1 MFTKHSAGKHRL
13 FALLATILIMAMLS
27 SGVLAAPAAQSGPLQ
42 RLEQQSNG
50 AVRVFTYQPTG
61 VANWIDAEYGV
72 LTTEFADKAANQES
86 AARAF
91 LASYGSLLGIS
102 NPAAQ
107 LELENIKTDTLGMHH
122 VRFDQRQNG
131 VPVFAADVVVHFNA
145 RGGVVSVNGY
155 IVPDAPLLNT
165 APKLSE
171 KQAGELAIKYAGLP
185 DGYLTESSLTVL
197 NPGLITERTSQTYLT
212 YRVHVDSLAQ
222 SERAQWV
229 FVDAHSGDLRFA
241 YASHPESRNR
251 NTYNMKHGTSYTSA
265 TLARNESAGPVTS
278 ATSCTVADINNA
290 HDYAGNTYDFYYSR
304 YGRDSYNNA
313 GGALNSY
320 VCYSSNYQNAFW
332 DGSKMTYG
340 DGFAA
345 ADDVVAH
352 ELSHGVTE
360 YASGL
365 VYSYQSGALNES
377 YSDIFGEAVD
387 LTNGGGTDTS
397 TVRWDM
403 GEDIPGIGAI
413 RDMMDPTR
421 FGDPDKTSSANMV
434 CSSSDNGGVH
444 TNSGVPNKAYALM
457 VDGGTFNGYTVTAI
471 GIDAASAVQYRTN
484 EYKLTSSSNF
494 YNNYLALLQSCAEL
508 YGAGSATCGSVKNA
522 AEAVEMHKAVCGSGG
537 GPTAT
542 PAGTTTPPPATNT
555 PTNTPIP
562 ATPTATP
569 LPGACSTFT
578 SSDVPKAITDLTSA
592 LSTVTVSAGGTV
604 SDVNVTIG
612 SLTHTYDGDLDIYL
626 RHPDGTEINLS
637 DDNGGSSDN
646 YTNTV
651 FDDEATTAITAG
663 AAPFTGSFK
672 PEAMLSG
679 LDSKTAAGTWTLRVY
694 DDASTDTGQLSA
706 WSVTICTSGGAT
718 ATPVP
723 ATATPTRTPTSVPA
737 TATPT
742 RTPTSVPATATPVPT
757 TPPASAL
764 VNPGFEL
771 GRNVGWAE
779 SSAKGYALVSSGT
792 ARTGSWRAWL
802 GGGNS
807 ETAEISQ
814 NYTVPTSGATLTYW
828 YKITSTDSCG
838 YDYGYVRVNTTT
850 VKTYNL
856 CSTSATSSYV
866 QGSVSLAAYAGQ
878 TVSLRFRATT
888 DSSYSS
894 SFYIDDV
901 AVVVALQIIPDD
913 GGMEGEQRT
922 QPQPK
927 PLGVETEEI
936 TR

>member
-1 MFTKHSAGKHRL
+1 MFSTHSGRKRHL
-13 FALLATILIMAMLS
+13 FVLLATLAVIALVTSTA
-27 SGVLAAPAAQSGPLQ
+27 LAAPASRQEGPLDRLQAQSG
-42 RLEQQSNG
+42 G
-50 AVRVFTYQPTG
+50 AVRVFSYQPTG
-61 VANWIDAEYGV
+61 VARWIDAEYGV
-72 LTTEFADKAANQES
+72 LTAEFSAQAGNPEG

-91 LASYGSLLGIS
+91 LASYGSLMGLQA
-102 NPAAQ
+102 PASQ
-107 LELENIKTDTLGMHH
+107 LQLRSIKGDSLGMQH
-122 VRFDQRQNG
+122 VRFDQVQNG
-131 VPVFAADVVVHFNA
+131 VPVFGADVIVHFNA
-145 RGGVVSVNGY
+145 AGAVTSVNGY
-155 IVPDAPLLNT
+155 IVPDAPQINT

-171 KQAGELAIKYAGLP
+171 KQAAELAVKYSGLA
-185 DGYLTESSLTVL
+185 DGIATQNGLTIF
-197 NPGLITERTSQTYLT
+197 NPGLITERASQTFLT
-212 YRVHVDSLAQ
+212 YRVHVDSASQPYL
-222 SERAQWV
+222 AQWV
-229 FVDAHSGDLRFA
+229 FVDAHSGELRFA
-241 YASHPESRNR
+241 YASHPETRTR

-265 TLARNESAGPVTS
+265 TLVRTEGAAPVTT

-320 VCYSSNYQNAFW
+320 VCYSTNYQNAFW

-387 LTNGGGTDTS
+387 LTNTGGTDTAA
-397 TVRWDM
+397 VRWDM

-421 FGDPDKTSSANMV
+421 FGDPDKTSSSNMV
-434 CSSSDNGGVH
+434 CTSTDNGGVH

-457 VDGGTFNGYTVTAI
+457 VDGGTFNGYTVAAI
-471 GIDAASAVQYRTN
+471 GIDAASAVEYRTN

-494 YNNYLALLQSCAEL
+494 YDNYLGLLQSCADL
-508 YGAGSATCGSVKNA
+508 YGAGSATCASVKNA

-542 PAGTTTPPPATNT
+542 PAGTTTPPAPTNT
-555 PTNTPIP
+555 PTATPIP

-578 SSDVPKAITDLTSA
+578 STDVPKTISDLASA
-592 LSTVTVSAGGTV
+592 TSTVGVSAGGTV
-604 SDVNVTIG
+604 SDINVKIG
-612 SLTHTYDGDLDIYL
+612 GLTHTYDADLDIYL
-626 RHPDGTEINLS
+626 RHPDGTEVLLS
-637 DDNGGSSDN
+637 DDNGGSGDN

-651 FDDEATTAITAG
+651 FDDEAATAITAG

-672 PEAMLSG
+672 PEALLSG
-679 LDSKTAAGTWTLRVY
+679 FDGKTAAGTWTLRVY
-694 DDASTDTGQLSA
+694 DDASADTGQLTA
-706 WSVTICTSGGAT
+706 WSVTVCTSGGST
-718 ATPVP
+718 ATPTPVPPTATSVP
-723 ATATPTRTPTSVPA
+723 ATATPTSVPA

-742 RTPTSVPATATPVPT
+742 ATAA
-757 TPPASAL
+757 PASAL
-764 VNPGFEL
+764 INPGFEL

-779 SSAKGYALVSSGT
+779 SSAKGYAIVTSGT
-792 ARTGSWRAWL
+792 AHAGSWRAWL
-802 GGGNS
+802 GGANS

-814 NYTVPTSGATLTYW
+814 SYTVPASGGTLTYW

-838 YDYGYVRVNTTT
+838 YDYGYVRVNTTNI
-850 VKTYNL
+850 KTYNL

-878 TVSLRFRATT
+878 TISLKFVATT
-888 DSSYSS
+888 DASYSS

-901 AVVVALQIIPDD
+901 AVAAAFQAAPD
-913 GGMEGEQRT
+913 GGFEGDQLT

-927 PLGVETEEI
+927 PAAPLGFSEE
-936 TR
+936 R